1 MNLIVAIDQN
11 NIIGDN
17 MSLPWKVPEDMV
29 FFKEMTINHIVIMG
43 RKTFETLS
51 SPLQNRINVVIT
63 SQPIASDIPNLYFR
77 NMDTIHDTLQNLQET
92 YPEKK
97 VFVIGGNQTYE
108 LFFPFMEKLYIT
120 KIYREETNG
129 DTFFSKKIIDKIET
143 TGYEKTIICS
153 LQESKN
159 PKYKYEIIQYRKI

>member
-17 MSLPWKVPEDMV
+17 MSLPWKVPEDMF

-51 SPLQNRINVVIT
+51 SPLKSRINVVIT
-63 SQPIASDIPNLYFR
+63 SQPIAGDIQNVYFR
-77 NMDTIHDTLQNLQET
+77 NMNTVHETLKNLREI

-108 LFFPFMEKLYIT
+108 LFFPFIETLYIT
-120 KIYREETNG
+120 KIHREETNG
-129 DTFFSKKIIDKIET
+129 DTFFSEKIRNKIET
-143 TGYEKTIICS
+143 PEYEKITICS

-159 PKYKYEIIQYRKI
+159 PKYKYEIIQYTKK